1 MFNKNDYT
9 MYEVMSRS
17 TYSLTSALSIIH
29 HVKFLGGTL
38 CGLFSI
44 HLLSCI
50 FIGVYFFS
58 YYFKGGEKF
67 LNTTWIHFIDSG
79 GQPEFHDILPIFVP
93 NTAVV
98 LFVFKLTEGL
108 DEKPMVE
115 YYDKDGKRIG
125 DPYQSYLT
133 HREILEHCLKVFHAQ
148 GETCQTIM
156 LIGTHKDCSEQ
167 KLKSDDLQECL
178 KPFKNKVVSFP
189 KNQPIAMLD
198 CFSKTDENIVQ
209 LIRKELLK
217 VVRDV
222 KSEETQDVESK
233 GTPMAWFG
241 LELDLKKT
249 SQSETSKHKGILSLE
264 QCKQVAD
271 KFEYFRDN
279 SGQFDAAMV
288 HFVKYNIFLH
298 YKELPDVADVV
309 FCDPQVLLTMVT
321 QIVQYHYKLKQ
332 FQCAVKGEPQIKFR
346 DNAYISAEI
355 LEYISSQYSDNK
367 WVLTSEQFL
376 KLLLHL
382 KIIAR
387 IQITPDYLMPAL
399 LQNADD
405 PAAMVGEIE
414 GKERLPPLCIRF
426 DGGCAP
432 SGVFCSLVATLL
444 QSEKWELCKNDDKP
458 GCLFRNCVTFTYAT
472 STIITLVDFFSHFS
486 IYMYRPTYD
495 QKQRVF
501 PSNIKNEVH
510 GCIRTIADKLSYPNL
525 KFQDAIKCPQHL
537 QDNHVALWTKD
548 SDEYKCTRNDV
559 VTGPIPEDH
568 KIWMENTGLLK
579 V

>member
-1 MFNKNDYT
+1 M
-9 MYEVMSRS
+9 
-17 TYSLTSALSIIH
+17 
-29 HVKFLGGTL
+29 
-38 CGLFSI
+38 
-44 HLLSCI
+44 
-50 FIGVYFFS
+50 
-58 YYFKGGEKF
+58 
-67 LNTTWIHFIDSG
+67 
-79 GQPEFHDILPIFVP
+79 
-93 NTAVV
+93 
-98 LFVFKLTEGL
+98 LFVFKLSEGL

-125 DPYQSYLT
+125 DPNKSYLT

-156 LIGTHKDCSEQ
+156 LIGTHKDYPEQ
-167 KLKSDDLQECL
+167 KLKTDDLQECL
-178 KPFKNKVVSFP
+178 KPFQKKVVLFP
-189 KNQPIAMLD
+189 KNQPIALLN
-198 CFSKTDENIVQ
+198 CLSKTNEDMNIVQ
-209 LIRKELLK
+209 EIREQLLR
-217 VVRDV
+217 VVEDV
-222 KSEETQDVESK
+222 KSEEVQDVESK
-233 GTPMAWFG
+233 ETPMAWFG
-241 LELDLKKT
+241 LELALKKA
-249 SQSETSKHKGILSLE
+249 SQSEASKHKGILSLE
-264 QCKQVAD
+264 QCKLEAD
-271 KFEYFRDN
+271 KYEYFRAN
-279 SGQFDAAMV
+279 SGQFDAAMQ

-298 YKELPDVADVV
+298 YSEVLPDVV

-321 QIVQYHYKLKQ
+321 QIVQYHYKLKHSK
-332 FQCAVKGEPQIKFR
+332 CAVKGKPQIMFR

-355 LEYISSQYSDNK
+355 LKYISSQYSDKKGVFSSDN
-367 WVLTSEQFL
+367 FL

-382 KIIAR
+382 KIITA
-387 IQITPDYLMPAL
+387 IPEDVYLMPAL

-444 QSEKWELCKNDDKP
+444 QSEKWELCMNDDKP
-458 GCLFRNCVTFTYAT
+458 RCLFRNCVTFIYKT

-495 QKQRVF
+495 QKQPVF

-537 QDNHVALWTKD
+537 QDNHVALWNKD
-548 SDEYKCTRNDV
+548 SDEYKCTRDGAC
-559 VTGPIPEDH
+559 TGPIPEDH

>member
-1 MFNKNDYT
+1 
-9 MYEVMSRS
+9 MYEVMSSS

-29 HVKFLGGTL
+29 PVKFLGGTL

-93 NTAVV
+93 NTTVV

-115 YYDKDGKRIG
+115 NNGKDGKPIG

-148 GETCQTIM
+148 GETCKTIM
-156 LIGTHKDCSEQ
+156 LIGTHKDYPEQ
-167 KLKSDDLQECL
+167 KLITDDLQECL
-178 KPFKNKVVSFP
+178 KPFKNKVVEFP
-189 KNQPIAMLD
+189 KNQPIATLD
-198 CFSKTDENIVQ
+198 CFSKTDENVVQ
-209 LIRKELLK
+209 DIREELLK
-217 VVRDV
+217 VVREI

-241 LELDLKKT
+241 LELELKKT

-271 KFEYFRDN
+271 KFEYFRASN
-279 SGQFDAAMV
+279 GQFVAAMQ

-309 FCDPQVLLTMVT
+309 FCEPQVLLTMVT
-321 QIVQYHYKLKQ
+321 QIVQYHYKLKHS
-332 FQCAVKGEPQIKFR
+332 QCAVKGEPQIMFR

-355 LEYISSQYSDNK
+355 LKYISSQYSDKKGVFSSDN
-367 WVLTSEQFL
+367 FL

-382 KIIAR
+382 KIITA
-387 IQITPDYLMPAL
+387 IPEDVYLMPAL

-432 SGVFCSLVATLL
+432 CGVFCSLVATLL
-444 QSEKWELCKNDDKP
+444 QSEKWELCKNNDKP
-458 GCLFRNCVTFTYAT
+458 RCLFRNCVTFRYEM

-486 IYMYRPTYD
+486 IYMYRPTYI
-495 QKQRVF
+495 QKQTVF
-501 PSNIKNEVH
+501 PSNIRKEVH
-510 GCIRTIADKLSYPNL
+510 GWISTIADKLSYRNL
-525 KFQDAIKCPQHL
+525 KFKDAINCPQHP
-537 QDNHVALWTKD
+537 QEHHVALWHKHKD
-548 SDEYKCTRNDV
+548 KDDDYECTRDGTC
-559 VTGPIPEDH
+559 TGPIPEDH
-568 KIWMENTGLLK
+568 KIWMKNTGLLK